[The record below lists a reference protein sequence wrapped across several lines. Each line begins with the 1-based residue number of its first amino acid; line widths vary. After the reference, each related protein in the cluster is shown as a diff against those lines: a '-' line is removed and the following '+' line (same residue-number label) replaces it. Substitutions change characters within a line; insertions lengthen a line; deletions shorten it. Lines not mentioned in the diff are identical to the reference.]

1 MKNPKKINV
10 AAALDSFKGSLTSRE
25 AGEAVRRGVLS
36 RIPDAVV
43 SLSPVGDGGEGTA
56 DALCAALCAERRF
69 VTVSD
74 THGEPVRA
82 EFGLYARDGVRTA
95 VFDMAACCGLRF
107 AKSHGLDYARST
119 TRGVG
124 EMIRHA
130 LDLGC
135 REIAVG
141 LGGSGTGDG
150 GIGALAAL
158 GARFTDRGGQEI
170 ADPRTKDLGRVAAA
184 DLSDLAIPPSVRL
197 TLLCDTGVPLN
208 GECGAVRMYAR
219 QKGAPE
225 EEIPQL
231 AEEMERFSAVCD
243 RAAGSPVSALPGS
256 GAAGGLGYGLTL
268 AGGQITPGAPYVLR
282 AVGFS
287 SAAPHFDLVITGEGR
302 TDAQT
307 ATGKLPMAVARAVR
321 DAGNPCPVV
330 CLCGIDDSVP
340 ALYEAGMDAVFAIAD
355 RPMTAEESFA
365 RTAALLE
372 KAAGNVAAAVLAAR
386 RTTE

>member
-1 MKNPKKINV
+1 MTTRTINV

-36 RIPDAVV
+36 RIPEAEV
-43 SLSPVGDGGEGTA
+43 SLYPVGDGGEGTA
-56 DALCAALCAERRF
+56 DALSAARHAERRT
-69 VTVSD
+69 VIVSD
-74 THGEPVRA
+74 THGDPVTA
-82 EFGLYARDGVRTA
+82 AFGLYTRDGILTA

-107 AKSHGLDYARST
+107 AKAHGLDYARST
-119 TRGVG
+119 TKGVG

-130 LDLGC
+130 LTLGC
-135 REIAVG
+135 GEIVVG

-150 GIGALAAL
+150 GIGALTAL
-158 GARFTDRGGQEI
+158 GARFADEHGDTI
-170 ADPRTKDLGRVAAA
+170 ADPRTEDLGRVAAA
-184 DLSDLAIPPSVRL
+184 DLSGIVLPPSVRL

-208 GECGAVRMYAR
+208 GTSGAVRLYAR

-225 EEIPQL
+225 EDLGHL
-231 AEEMERFSAVCD
+231 AEEMAHFSSVCD
-243 RAAGSPVSALPGS
+243 RAAGSAISVLPGA

-282 AVGFS
+282 TTGFS
-287 SAAPHFDLVITGEGR
+287 DAAPRFDLVFTGEGR
-302 TDAQT
+302 TDRQT
-307 ATGKLPMAVARAVR
+307 ATGKLPMAVAEAVR
-321 DAGNPCPVV
+321 SAGNPCPVV

-355 RPMTAEESFA
+355 RPMTAEESIG
-365 RTAALLE
+365 RTAELLE
-372 KAAGNVAAAVLAAR
+372 KAAGNVAAAVAAAR